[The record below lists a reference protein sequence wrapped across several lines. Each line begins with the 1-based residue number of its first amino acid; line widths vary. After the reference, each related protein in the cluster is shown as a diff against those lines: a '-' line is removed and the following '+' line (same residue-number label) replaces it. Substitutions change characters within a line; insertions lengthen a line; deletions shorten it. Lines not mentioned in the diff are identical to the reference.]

1 MCYVPLKKT
10 YIINPRFFCYCFPYK
25 RRPKLALEASLY
37 FHFFPKS
44 ELFLLAWIRE
54 KKLNLNTQKLLRWSK
69 VQLLVDSQAKISE
82 LTFSL
87 NLFDCSRREWYFQR
101 LELYRSV
108 TIWALHRGFIL
119 FLPTGVL
126 SKFFIF
132 LRLTT
137 FSWQQTKSNDW
148 RKERFN
154 LCNSALPL

>member
-10 YIINPRFFCYCFPYK
+10 YIIKPRLFCYCFPFK
-25 RRPKLALEASLY
+25 RRAKLALEASLY
-37 FHFFPKS
+37 CHFFPKS

-69 VQLLVDSQAKISE
+69 VQLLVDSQAKISA

-87 NLFDCSRREWYFQR
+87 NLFDCSRRERYFQR
-101 LELYRSV
+101 RELYRSV
-108 TIWALHRGFIL
+108 TIWALHRVFIL

-126 SKFFIF
+126 SKFSIF

-137 FSWQQTKSNDW
+137 FSWQQTKNNDW